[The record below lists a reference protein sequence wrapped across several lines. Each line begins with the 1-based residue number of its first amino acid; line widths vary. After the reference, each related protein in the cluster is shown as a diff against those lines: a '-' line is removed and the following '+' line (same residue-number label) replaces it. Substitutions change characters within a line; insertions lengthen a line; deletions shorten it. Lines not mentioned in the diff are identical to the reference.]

1 MNESGHRATTLRSS
15 STSLN
20 RRRRR
25 RSDQRTERRIGGAP
39 RFARPNRPQKV
50 PMIVGRIVFEAR
62 SEIGFNILYSRRGG
76 GTVYRARNKGMHI
89 LLSNSQAEQLSKSRK
104 KFLATMYHPFS
115 RSLYLD
121 SNLRLQKMDQASQ
134 TDNRKLGSSLLTRHW
149 SNTCAL
155 VRRIIKNRSRGRS
168 ESLSYRLYP

>member
-1 MNESGHRATTLRSS
+1 MLH
-15 STSLN
+15 
-20 RRRRR
+20 
-25 RSDQRTERRIGGAP
+25 
-39 RFARPNRPQKV
+39 ARPKSLSFFFPSLRFEPDRPQSW
-50 PMIVGRIVFEAR
+50 R
-62 SEIGFNILYSRRGG
+62 SFVHPPSAFCATLNSGEDEDGPRSLLPLLYRDRL
-76 GTVYRARNKGMHI
+76 KGVKI

-104 KFLATMYHPFS
+104 KFLAPFS

-121 SNLRLQKMDQASQ
+121 SNLRLQKMDQTSQ